1 MKLLDIFQSKAQVR
15 LVEHLLQNRQ
25 RVFNQ
30 ARLAKLLDVSP
41 STIAR
46 IAQPLVKCR
55 ILLFEQYER
64 GMKVFALNEE
74 SPAARDL
81 IEFYEKIRQL

>member
-1 MKLLDIFQSKAQVR
+1 MKLLDIFQSKTQVR
-15 LVEHLLQNRQ
+15 LVEHLLQHRQ

-30 ARLAKLLDVSP
+30 AGLARVLSVSP

-46 IAQPLVKCR
+46 IAQPLVKSR

-74 SPAARDL
+74 GDAARDL
-81 IEFYEKIRQL
+81 IEFYEKIKHL